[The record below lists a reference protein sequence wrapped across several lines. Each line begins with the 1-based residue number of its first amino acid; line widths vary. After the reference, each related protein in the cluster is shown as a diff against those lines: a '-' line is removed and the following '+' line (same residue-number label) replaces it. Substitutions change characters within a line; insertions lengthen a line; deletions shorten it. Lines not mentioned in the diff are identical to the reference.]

1 MTMANVL
8 IVEDDRDVADAS
20 RELLE
25 SAGHKV
31 HVAHSGVEGMASLST
46 APLPECIL
54 LDVEMPMLSG
64 PQMARQMLLR
74 DSGTERIPILLVS
87 GRDDLPEV
95 AAKMGTPYFLK
106 KAATN
111 YSKSLLKILQ
121 RALSERRPP
130 LPA

>member
-64 PQMARQMLLR
+64 PQMAHQMLLR
-74 DSGTERIPILLVS
+74 DSGTELIPILLVS

-95 AAKMGTPYFLK
+95 AAQMGTPYFLK

-111 YSKSLLKILQ
+111 YSKSLLQILH
-121 RALSERRPP
+121 RALSERRAP
-130 LPA
+130 LSA